1 LTEPTSTFQDCTM
14 SSVSI
19 TNVRDGSQ
27 DGRVETWKTP
37 WMAQNDKMAASGSAS
52 DQGARAVNAV
62 DSPQVRKRAETVRR
76 RRLMIPPVGFTAL
89 TILLL
94 VLHQSRLVE
103 FIFPAG
109 ALVVAALLFRRS
121 PAHYLSFVVWLFFLT
136 PEVRRF
142 ADFINGAFSDR
153 SLIMLAPVMAAA
165 ICGVNLLTHFRVLM
179 QRRAIPLTL
188 IVLAALYGYFIGM
201 VGAGVAAASYV
212 LISWLFPVLI
222 GFHVL
227 ITWRHYPEYHRV
239 LLKTFVFGGFVI
251 AAYGVFQYVNPPPW
265 DAFWLQHSGMIS
277 EGSAAPYSM
286 RVSSTMNSSGPF
298 AIAMMVCLLMTLAA
312 RNKMAMLAGGLAVP
326 ALIGTM
332 SRSVLGGLAIG
343 LLYLFI
349 LLDGRSRLRLAGAI
363 AVIVLLCSPALMV
376 DEITEKASARVAT
389 VTQLN
394 QDDSYQTRTEIYKH
408 FLAEM
413 TTNIAGQG
421 LGMTGLGSKLSSD
434 NSSSS
439 VDFDSG
445 LMEVP
450 YVLGWPGTLL
460 YAAGVVMLV
469 LRAFVTSFSRKA
481 DRFAVAGT
489 AAAFGIL
496 AMMVFV
502 NTLVGG
508 AGMLFFIGV
517 MLPVAG
523 RRYALEIQTRAD
535 QRLKTQKRAA
545 DEKAP
550 VPVGTAAQQ
559 SIALPSPLVP

>member
-1 LTEPTSTFQDCTM
+1 M

-19 TNVRDGSQ
+19 TNVRDESQ
-27 DGRVETWKTP
+27 DGHVETWKTP
-37 WMAQNDKMAASGSAS
+37 WMAQREKMAADSSAS
-52 DQGARAVNAV
+52 GQGARAASAGI
-62 DSPQVRKRAETVRR
+62 SPEAKKRAEAARR
-76 RRLMIPPVGFTAL
+76 RRLMIAPVGFTAI

-94 VLHQSRLVE
+94 VLHQGRLLE

-109 ALVVAALLFRRS
+109 ALMVAALLFRRS
-121 PAHYLSFVVWLFFLT
+121 PAHYLSFVLWLFFLT
-136 PEVRRF
+136 PEVRRL
-142 ADFINGAFSDR
+142 ADYFNGAFSDR

-188 IVLAALYGYFIGM
+188 IVLATMYGYFIGM
-201 VGAGVAAASYV
+201 VGAGIAAASYV
-212 LISWLFPVLI
+212 LISWLFPVLV

-227 ITWRHYPEYHRV
+227 VTWRHYPEYHRV

-251 AAYGVFQYVNPPPW
+251 AAYGVFQYVNPPAW
-265 DAFWLQHSGMIS
+265 DAFWLQNSGMVS
-277 EGSAAPYSM
+277 EGVALPYSM

-298 AIAMMVCLLMTLAA
+298 AIAMMVCLVMTLAA

-332 SRSVLGGLAIG
+332 SRSVLGGLGIA

-349 LLDGRSRLRLAGAI
+349 MLDGRSRLRLAGAI
-363 AVIVLLCSPALMV
+363 AAIVLLCSPALMV
-376 DEITEKASARVAT
+376 DEITEKATARFET
-389 VTQLN
+389 VTQLD

-408 FLAEM
+408 FLSEM

-421 LGMTGLGSKLSSD
+421 LGMTGLGSKLSGDSS
-434 NSSSS
+434 SSSS

-450 YVLGWPGTLL
+450 FVLGWPGTLL
-460 YAAGVVMLV
+460 YVAGVAMLV
-469 LRAFVTSFSRKA
+469 LRAFVASFGRKN

-496 AMMVFV
+496 AMMVFL

-508 AGMLFFIGV
+508 GGLFFFIGV

-523 RRYALEIQTRAD
+523 RRYALEMQTRVSRRMKA
-535 QRLKTQKRAA
+535 QKRAA
-545 DEKAP
+545 DAETPAP
-550 VPVGTAAQQ
+550 SGTAAQQ

>member
-1 LTEPTSTFQDCTM
+1 M

-19 TNVRDGSQ
+19 TNVRDESQ

-37 WMAQNDKMAASGSAS
+37 WMAQREKMAANDSAS
-52 DQGARAVNAV
+52 VEDARAMNAAS
-62 DSPQVRKRAETVRR
+62 SPKAKKRAEAGRR
-76 RRLMIPPVGFTAL
+76 RRLMIAPIGFAAI

-94 VLHQSRLVE
+94 VLHQGRLVE

-121 PAHYLSFVVWLFFLT
+121 PAHYLSFVLWLFFLT

-142 ADFINGAFSDR
+142 ADFFNGAFSER
-153 SLIMLAPVMAAA
+153 SLIMLAPVMAAS
-165 ICGVNLLTHFRVLM
+165 ICGMNLLTHFRVLM

-188 IVLAALYGYFIGM
+188 IVLATLYGYFIGM
-201 VGAGVAAASYV
+201 VGAGIAAASYM

-227 ITWRHYPEYHRV
+227 ITWRPYPEYHRV
-239 LLKTFVFGGFVI
+239 LLKTFVFGGLVI

-265 DAFWLQHSGMIS
+265 DAFWLQNSGMVS
-277 EGSAAPYSM
+277 EGVAAPYSM

-343 LLYLFI
+343 LIYLFI
-349 LLDGRSRLRLAGAI
+349 MLDGRSRLRLAGAI

-376 DEITEKASARVAT
+376 DEITEKATARFST

-408 FLAEM
+408 FLSEM

-421 LGMTGLGSKLSSD
+421 LGMTGLGSKLSGD
-434 NSSSS
+434 GSSSGS

-450 YVLGWPGTLL
+450 FVLGWPGTLL

-469 LRAFVTSFSRKA
+469 LRAFVTSFSRKN

-496 AMMVFV
+496 AMMVFL

-508 AGMLFFIGV
+508 GGVFFFIGV

-523 RRYALEIQTRAD
+523 RRYALEMQTRAD
-535 QRLKTQKRAA
+535 QQVKAQARAA
-545 DEKAP
+545 ASAEAP
-550 VPVGTAAQQ
+550 APSGTAAQQ